1 MLRRFCLIVLG
12 SMAALNPLEGQR
24 SRKRVRVEE
33 IASRAA
39 VTAPTREESGGRARS
54 PSERAESDRA
64 RQLAHRARE
73 FRVVISLDDRLLHVL
88 HDKDTLQTS
97 VVAVASNVTLRHGGR
112 TWIFRTP
119 LGKRT
124 VIDSKVNPVWIPPD
138 WLYAEAAS
146 ENNLKLAWLPR
157 SQPIKLQDGRLLTV
171 QDSAVGVVDHDGMF
185 QSLPDDEHIV
195 FDSTLFVPPFG
206 TVNRRVPGALGEY
219 ALNLGSGYLL
229 HGTPYLESLGRAATH
244 GCIRLG
250 DEEIRW
256 LYHNVPKGTPVYI
269 Y

>member
-1 MLRRFCLIVLG
+1 MLRKLCLLVLG
-12 SMAALNPLEGQR
+12 SLVALTPLSAQR

-33 IASRAA
+33 IASRA
-39 VTAPTREESGGRARS
+39 TIIAPTREESGGRGRS
-54 PSERAESDRA
+54 RAEEAESQRA

-73 FRVVISLDDRLLHVL
+73 FRVVISLDDRLLHVMRGQ
-88 HDKDTLQTS
+88 DTLQTS
-97 VVAVASNVTLRHGGR
+97 VVAVASNVTLRHGSR
-112 TWIFRTP
+112 TWSFRTP

-124 VIDSKVNPVWIPPD
+124 VIDSKMNPVWIPPD

-146 ENNLKLAWLPR
+146 ENKLRLAWLPR
-157 SQPIKLQDGRLLTV
+157 AKPIKLQDGRLLTV
-171 QDSAVGVVDHDGMF
+171 QDSIVGVVDHDGMF

-206 TVNRRVPGALGEY
+206 TMNRRVPGALGEY

>member
-1 MLRRFCLIVLG
+1 MRSLYILVLG
-12 SMAALNPLEGQR
+12 SVVALHPLSGQK
-24 SRKRVRVEE
+24 SKKRVRVEE
-33 IASRAA
+33 IASKA
-39 VTAPTREESGGRARS
+39 TIIAPTREASGGRARS
-54 PSERAESDRA
+54 RSESAESERA
-64 RQLAHRARE
+64 RQLAEQAHG
-73 FRVVISLDDRLLHVL
+73 FHVVISLEDRLLHVL
-88 HDKDTLQTS
+88 SDKDTLQTS

-112 TWIFRTP
+112 IWTFRTP

-124 VIDSKVNPVWIPPD
+124 VIDSKMNPVWIPPD

-146 ENNLKLAWLPR
+146 ENNLKLAFLPR
-157 SQPIKLQDGRLLTV
+157 FKPIKLQDGRLLTV

-250 DEEIRW
+250 DEEIKW
-256 LYHNVPKGTPVYI
+256 LYNNVPKGTPVYI